1 MDYFLV
7 WQWTLFNATNIN
19 GFQSLLTLYYD
30 VLYDTLMIT
39 MHALNWTNIGI
50 SMCIYVNDKSR
61 KEEIRV
67 KQLKYLIAQVKL
79 NPERA

>member
-30 VLYDTLMIT
+30 ALYDTLMIT
-39 MHALNWTNIGI
+39 MHALNWINIGI
-50 SMCIYVNDKSR
+50 SMCIYVNDKGR
-61 KEEIRV
+61 KDKGETVEIFNCPGKIESWKNIV
-67 KQLKYLIAQVKL
+67 
-79 NPERA
+79 